1 MKIQLTKRKESSGKG
16 GGEIELVLKTTES
29 RLSCLYTIQIEILNS
44 LSWSGTQ
51 EGGLMGDKHLGITRV
66 RDAFLC
72 SIQEDGL
79 RIRSKLSHHHLW
91 QATQVL

>member
-44 LSWSGTQ
+44 LS
-51 EGGLMGDKHLGITRV
+51 
-66 RDAFLC
+66 
-72 SIQEDGL
+72 
-79 RIRSKLSHHHLW
+79 
-91 QATQVL
+91 